1 MCISAYEQYS
11 PRPVR
16 PLAYAGPTGTE
27 PTPADLD
34 PELYGPRLI
43 PPGWYASNDGAEP
56 MARPASAG
64 ASAPAESSPPAA
76 KSSVPVASSSTGAV
90 QGTIVTLGDGKRL
103 LIVPL
108 D

>member
-56 MARPASAG
+56 TAQSTSAG
-64 ASAPAESSPPAA
+64 VSWPAQSTPAA
-76 KSSVPVASSSTGAV
+76 ESSVPVASSSTGAV

-108 D
+108 G